1 MFEGPVPPPPAS
13 RPPGP
18 AGSPSPWGAHPG
30 APAAR
35 DPFGDEPDG
44 FVPPDPDEPPPVELW
59 SAVGDVAPVGTVLL
73 VLSWGLLFAGLAL
86 QGGLSDTAAF
96 VAWGANATG
105 FPRAET
111 AWRLLASTFVH
122 AGIAHVFFNAL
133 TMAMFGPAVERIF
146 TRPGFAVVFAA
157 GGAAASLASLGW
169 RAAQSP
175 AGFSISV
182 GASGAIFALGG
193 ALLAAAVR
201 LRSRLAPG
209 RARAL
214 GAAILFLV
222 GQGFVAGFTR
232 HGTDNAAHAAG
243 LAAGAVL
250 GSMIPLSPRLGGSPR
265 AAGLVRALG
274 LLATLALLASLAL
287 AVRGGLGYRG

>member
-169 RAAQSP
+169 RAAHSP

-182 GASGAIFALGG
+182 GGSGAIF
-193 ALLAAAVR
+193 
-201 LRSRLAPG
+201 
-209 RARAL
+209 AL